1 MAEEKKM
8 VSSVMGRLP
17 NKGRDF
23 DPAKDIHTVS
33 GKPRLHK
40 VPKAVIQAA
49 DQRLFKKVVS
59 GVEVITPEDLRFVSD
74 KVLNSVH
81 ENFRVAKGSD
91 SYPIEEATY
100 LNHYSVTHGNNPFSY
115 LNLDE
120 RRRLEEQ
127 FGGGDKS
134 ILLDRGPS
142 MYDKI
147 KDLQSIDGMNIGGRV
162 KKKKKKVVN
171 KYAIGGKKYTNLPR
185 RVRISRGR

>member
-1 MAEEKKM
+1 VAEEKKM

-59 GVEVITPEDLRFVSD
+59 GVEVITPEDLRFVSN

-81 ENFRVAKGSD
+81 ENFRVAEGSD
-91 SYPIEEATY
+91 NYPIDKATY
-100 LNHYSVTHGNNPFSY
+100 LNHYSVTHSDSAFASM
-115 LNLDE
+115 NLDA
-120 RRRLEEQ
+120 RRRLEQQ
-127 FGGGDKS
+127 FDGDER
-134 ILLDRGPS
+134 ILLGRGPS
-142 MYDKI
+142 AFEYI
-147 KDLQSIDGMNIGGRV
+147 KRAQEAGGMRIGGKV

>member
-59 GVEVITPEDLRFVSD
+59 GVEVITPEDLRFVSN
-74 KVLNSVH
+74 KVLNSVA

-91 SYPIEEATY
+91 NYPIEEATY
-100 LNHYSVTHGNNPFSY
+100 LNHYSVTHSGSPFASM
-115 LNLDE
+115 NLDA
-120 RRRLEEQ
+120 RRRLEQQ
-127 FGGGDKS
+127 FDGDER
-134 ILLDRGPS
+134 ILLGRGPS
-142 MYDKI
+142 AFEYI
-147 KDLQSIDGMNIGGRV
+147 KRAQEAGGMRIGGRV

>member
-59 GVEVITPEDLRFVSD
+59 GVEVITPEDLRFVSN
-74 KVLNSVH
+74 KVLNSVA
-81 ENFRVAKGSD
+81 ENFRVAEDSD

-100 LNHYSVTHGNNPFSY
+100 LNHYSVTHSNSPFASK
-115 LNLDE
+115 NLRA

-127 FGGGDKS
+127 LGGDEN
-134 ILLDRGPS
+134 ILLGRGPS
-142 MYDKI
+142 AFEYI
-147 KDLQSIDGMNIGGRV
+147 KRAQEAGGMRIGGRV

>member
-59 GVEVITPEDLRFVSD
+59 GVEVITPEDLRFVSN

-81 ENFRVAKGSD
+81 ENFRVARGSD
-91 SYPIEEATY
+91 SYPIEQATY
-100 LNHYSVTHGNNPFSY
+100 LNHYSVTHSDSAFASK
-115 LNLDE
+115 NLDA
-120 RRRLEEQ
+120 RRRLEQQ
-127 FGGGDKS
+127 FDGDER
-134 ILLDRGPS
+134 ILLGTGPS
-142 MYDKI
+142 AFEYI
-147 KDLQSIDGMNIGGRV
+147 RRAQEIDGMNIGGRV

-185 RVRISRGR
+185 KVRTRG

>member
-8 VSSVMGRLP
+8 VSSIMGRLP

-23 DPAKDIHTVS
+23 DPAKDIHTVRD
-33 GKPRLHK
+33 KPRLHK

-59 GVEVITPEDLRFVSD
+59 GVDIITPEDLRFVSNQ
-74 KVLNSVH
+74 VLNSVA
-81 ENFRVAKGSD
+81 ENFRVARNSD

-100 LNHYSVTHGNNPFSY
+100 LNHYSVTHGNRPFSRM
-115 LNLDE
+115 NLDA

-142 MYDKI
+142 MFDKI
-147 KDLQSIDGMNIGGRV
+147 RNLQSIDGMNIGGRV

-171 KYAIGGKKYTNLPR
+171 KYARGGKKYTNLPR
-185 RVRISRGR
+185 KVRV

>member
-59 GVEVITPEDLRFVSD
+59 GVEVITPEDLRFVSN

-81 ENFRVAKGSD
+81 ENFRVARGSD
-91 SYPIEEATY
+91 NYPIDKATY
-100 LNHYSVTHGNNPFSY
+100 LNHYSVTHSDSAFASM
-115 LNLDE
+115 NLDA
-120 RRRLEEQ
+120 RRRLEQQ
-127 FGGGDKS
+127 FDGDER
-134 ILLDRGPS
+134 ILLGRGPS
-142 MYDKI
+142 AFEYI
-147 KDLQSIDGMNIGGRV
+147 KRAQEAGGMRIGGKV

>member
-59 GVEVITPEDLRFVSD
+59 GVEVITPEDLRFVSN
-74 KVLNSVH
+74 KVLNSVA
-81 ENFRVAKGSD
+81 ENFRVAEDSD

-100 LNHYSVTHGNNPFSY
+100 LNHYSVTHGNRPFSRM
-115 LNLDE
+115 NLDA
-120 RRRLEEQ
+120 RRRLEQQ
-127 FGGGDKS
+127 FDGDER
-134 ILLDRGPS
+134 ILLGRGPS
-142 MYDKI
+142 AFEYI
-147 KDLQSIDGMNIGGRV
+147 KRAQEAGGMRIGGRV